1 MKKLNLKTFF
11 KKFNNTITLNR
22 LVDVLLNKDIEN
34 KNPEDLTPHFP
45 AIDKVQDPKDRAGAL
60 ISHLDTLSPE
70 SKIELIDDLKKINNF
85 ADKETIKIVKKLLQ
99 NKAKYALSVED
110 ETYIVA
116 SENDVDLIINIYIS
130 NTNILYEADILASF
144 YKKKNWIQYEAVS
157 DETINNESSSN
168 VSSVTG
174 DDELLAIELGL
185 ALKETLSDETDP
197 VESIFNIFKYE
208 NIDFLYIQN
217 SKDEKED
224 MYVAF
229 IRDINIVM
237 ISGKGN
243 KEKLFTIA
251 ECYMRMGFSINID
264 PQILAYDLSKFKVKD
279 NNSKSGNESLYPLNN
294 SKNLKNWKMKNI
306 ELINIVSRDVLNLRL
321 KTNLE
326 HNGMSQMWDFLE
338 TLGEIKNLLGYS
350 VNKISLNIE
359 INDSNGEKGFEKINL
374 NINEKTSNLNL
385 LYPSHRVT
393 YQILKD
399 VEVCLGFI
407 EDK

>member
-22 LVDVLLNKDIEN
+22 LVDVSLNKDIEN
-34 KNPEDLTPHFP
+34 KSPEDLTPHFP

-60 ISHLDTLSPE
+60 TSHLDVLSPE

-85 ADKETIKIVKKLLQ
+85 ADKETVKIVKNLLQ
-99 NKAKYALSVED
+99 NKAKYSLSTED
-110 ETYIVA
+110 EAYIVA
-116 SENDVDLIINIYIS
+116 SENDMDLIINIYIS
-130 NTNILYEADILASF
+130 NINILDEANMLASF

-157 DETINNESSSN
+157 DDTINNESSSS

-174 DDELLAIELGL
+174 DDELLAIELSL
-185 ALKETLSDETDP
+185 ALKETFNDETDP
-197 VESIFNIFKYE
+197 VETIFNIFKYE
-208 NIDFLYIQN
+208 NINFLYIQN

-279 NNSKSGNESLYPLNN
+279 NNSKAGNESLYPLNN

-338 TLGEIKNLLGYS
+338 TLGEIKNLLGYNT
-350 VNKISLNIE
+350 NKISLNIE
-359 INDSNGEKGFEKINL
+359 INDSNSEKGFEKINL
-374 NINEKTSNLNL
+374 NISEKTSNLNL
-385 LYPSHRVT
+385 LYASHRVI

-399 VEVCLGFI
+399 AEVCLGFI